1 MRGTQDQIPA
11 GLGSG
16 WWQGTGV
23 KPETR
28 GAPVLGA
35 MCPQSGG
42 HVTVGSLCTIFA
54 ACLKFSQTKGLLQ
67 KKPAIVLSAGKED
80 ELQLS

>member
-1 MRGTQDQIPA
+1 M
-11 GLGSG
+11 LC
-16 WWQGTGV
+16 
-23 KPETR
+23 E
-28 GAPVLGA
+28 